1 MKTCAV
7 QGCNNSH
14 RAKGF
19 CGKHYKQWR
28 KERLGETVS
37 RDGSQG
43 CKVAGCEGRH
53 EAMGF
58 CSKHYKRWRRGTL
71 STDGTALKKMLVCRV
86 LNCHEERYMGG
97 YCEQHFNR
105 LTLMRDLWLNKVI
118 PADSLQRTETAGESY
133 FQDRGIDPE
142 DIRADLDYDY
152 TFEGSY

>member
-1 MKTCAV
+1 MKTCTI

-43 CKVAGCEGRH
+43 CKVAGCESKH
-53 EAMGF
+53 EAVGF

-71 STDGTALKKMLVCRV
+71 NADGIALKKRPICRV
-86 LNCHEERYMGG
+86 LNCTEERYMRG

-105 LTLMRDLWLNKVI
+105 LMLMRDLWVTKVI
-118 PADSLQRTETAGESY
+118 PDNSLQRTETAGKSY
-133 FQDRGIDPE
+133 FQERGIDAE